1 MSWGSEG
8 GVLMPCNLSTAQQDE
23 RLLFLKGLSQWK
35 TADPDYL
42 ALPASLYKHFL
53 LSMQGR
59 DLHIPELQF
68 PADPK

>member
-1 MSWGSEG
+1 
-8 GVLMPCNLSTAQQDE
+8 MPCNLSTAQQDE

-53 LSMQGR
+53 R